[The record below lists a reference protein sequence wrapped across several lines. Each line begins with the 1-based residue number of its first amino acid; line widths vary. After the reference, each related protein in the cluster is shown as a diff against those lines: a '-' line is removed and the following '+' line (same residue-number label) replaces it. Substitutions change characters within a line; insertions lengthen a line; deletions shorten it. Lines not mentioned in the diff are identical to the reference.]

1 MRTVGPLATA
11 HTRRLFV
18 LKLSGSR
25 AALTRLIACLGTC
38 IALFSS
44 TSTLHAQ
51 TLSGIRGTVADQSQL
66 AVTDARVSV
75 TNSDTGVRRN
85 TETNTTGSY
94 YITDLIPGVYTVTVE
109 KPGFKSSIQK
119 NVYVQAAAKTT
130 ANVVL
135 TVGDT
140 HETVEVTASQI
151 SLETEQAQLNTTIQ
165 PKLIEDLPQ
174 FIGGT
179 VRQINTLVCLA
190 PGVSLVRMTDGA
202 SAPGVSSAT
211 HLRGGLTPG
220 VSTDGR
226 IDGGLD
232 FQNEVVFNG
241 VPIAF
246 AEFQGRQYFIN
257 PPFDMVKEF
266 TVLQGAF
273 SAQYGLGQGVT
284 QYQFQSGTNNIHG
297 NSYGVYRDAFFD
309 AAGAVNGVNPN
320 DQGIIGRPNTDHEI
334 DLGFT
339 AGGPVRIPK
348 LYDGHGKTFWF
359 ASIEKFRQASA
370 QPAVTVPSEQLVNGD
385 FSGLVVPNTTTQ
397 IPIFVP
403 ISWQADP
410 SLMPSGCNPGA
421 APGQQ
426 FPGNIIPQNC
436 FSRVSKSLLGFVP
449 KPTSPGEID
458 NFQPSFIPLLVHTVW
473 GLTLDHNIN
482 SNQAI
487 HGAYWRNHEQIA
499 GGFVD
504 NPLNN
509 TTTNN
514 WFGSGLLVT
523 YSHAITHGLVMT
535 AGVSW
540 TTEIFNY
547 HQQKPISSFGGVEPD
562 PSGAAFLPGI
572 NFVGG
577 LSDPVNWGT
586 FGWLYTINRKH
597 GLGIANNWLYARGR
611 HTLNF
616 GLDVR
621 RTFQDDQECQL
632 CAGNLFFEAA
642 ITADPLN
649 DPGGLFTGNGFASF
663 LLGDAG
669 EAHRSNTP
677 MTKLRNFYIAPY
689 FQDNLKITPRFTL
702 NMGLRWDLAFP
713 FSNDNKANQL
723 IFFNP
728 FIQNSG
734 AINPATGQPRLG
746 ALELLGKNCNDC
758 AGWDHPDMQWRHF
771 SPRLGFAYQLNNK
784 TVLLAGMSFSFLN
797 TGAFEYGTNQ
807 VALNFGNG
815 LNGVFDV
822 ESNGQIP
829 GLGQWDTTPLPS
841 PLKASFSP
849 HTVSP
854 NEIHRHVNQAYNEL
868 LTVGAQRELPWN
880 MFTSVAYVHSH
891 DLHLP
896 AALIRRNQLDPNIPA
911 TLCPDGLLQETDCV
925 LAKSWMSAD
934 GQAVLKNLGFG
945 RFGGLYTPY
954 DNYIN
959 DWGDRPLIRTL
970 LPYPQFRMIGN
981 PFDTTGADK
990 YDALQ
995 ASWQKRTGSGLT
1007 LLVAYTFSKTIANTD
1022 SAVSSSN
1029 VRGLNQFNPEGE
1041 WSVAKDDRTHVF
1053 NISQVYELPI
1063 GPGKKI
1069 FNQGGTLMKNLL
1081 GGWEFSGYYTYTSG
1095 TPVPIIVNGRPLFN
1109 TFNRANIMPGSF
1121 DVKWDNYY
1129 RGLPVFNVKKFQ
1141 FPGAWRVG
1149 NAAPFYSDFRNP
1161 FESSETLA
1169 VGKKFF
1175 LGERVNAELRV
1186 EFDNVLNRM
1195 RVCGGDHMD
1204 NDPYHVSGLDPNN
1217 TDFNFGIVSAAVVCQ
1232 GNTPRRGQA
1241 VLRITF

>member
-1 MRTVGPLATA
+1 MPNLGPVAKARTG
-11 HTRRLFV
+11 
-18 LKLSGSR
+18 KLTVRMTERVVAGVV
-25 AALTRLIACLGTC
+25 ICL
-38 IALFSS
+38 LLLSS
-44 TSTLHAQ
+44 SAVQGQ
-51 TLSGIRGTVADQSQL
+51 TLSGLQGTVTDQAGL
-66 AVTDARVSV
+66 PIPNAEITITD
-75 TNSDTGVRRN
+75 TDTGVHRN
-85 TETNTTGSY
+85 TVTGSVGSY
-94 YITDLIPGVYTVTVE
+94 HLTDLNPGTYTVTVE
-109 KPGFKSSIQK
+109 KPGFKSSVQK
-119 NVYVQAAAKTT
+119 NIFVRAAANST
-130 ANVVL
+130 ANIVL
-135 TVGDT
+135 TVGNAR
-140 HETVEVTASQI
+140 ETVEVNAPEI
-151 SLETEQAQLNTTIQ
+151 SLQTEQASLGTTIQ
-165 PKLIEDLPQ
+165 HKLLEELPQ
-174 FIGGT
+174 LVEGT
-179 VRQINTLVCLA
+179 VRQIDVHFMCLA
-190 PGVSLVRMTDGA
+190 PGVTTVTMTDGA
-202 SAPGVSSAT
+202 SARGVSSIG
-211 HLRGGLTPG
+211 RISGGLTPG

-226 IDGGLD
+226 INGGVD

-246 AEFQGRQYFIN
+246 SEFQGRQYFIN

-266 TVLQGAF
+266 TVLQSAF
-273 SAQYGLGQGVT
+273 SAQYGLGQGVA
-284 QYQFQSGTNNIHG
+284 QYQFQSGTSKIHG
-297 NSYGVYRDAFFD
+297 NTFAVYRDAFFD
-309 AAGAVNGVNPN
+309 AAGAVNDVNPN
-320 DQGIIGRPNTDHEI
+320 DRGIIGKPNTDHEV
-334 DLGFT
+334 DWGFT
-339 AGGPVRIPK
+339 VGGPLRVPK
-348 LYDGHGKTFWF
+348 LSGGHDKTFWF
-359 ASIEKFRQASA
+359 ASIENFRQASA
-370 QPAVTVPSEQLVNGD
+370 QPPTTVPSQQLVNGD
-385 FSGLVVPNTTTQ
+385 FSGLVMPGTTTQ

-410 SLMPSGCNPGA
+410 SLIPSGCNPGV

-426 FPGNIIPQNC
+426 FPDNIIPQNC
-436 FSRVSKSLLGFVP
+436 VSRVSKSLLEFVP
-449 KPTSPGEID
+449 KPTSAGEID
-458 NFQPSFIPLLVHTVW
+458 NFQPSFIPLLAHTVW
-473 GLTLDHNIN
+473 GFTLDHNIN
-482 SNQAI
+482 SSQAI
-487 HGAYWRNHEQIA
+487 HGAYWRNHERIA

-509 TTTNN
+509 TTSND

-523 YSHAITHGLVMT
+523 YSHAITHRLVLT

-562 PSGAAFLPGI
+562 PSRSGFLPGI
-572 NFVGG
+572 NFVG
-577 LSDPVNWGT
+577 SAEPVNWGT
-586 FGWLYTINRKH
+586 SGWLYTINRKH
-597 GLGIANNWLYARGR
+597 GLGVANNWFYARGR

-616 GLDVR
+616 GLDIR

-642 ITADPLN
+642 TTADPVN
-649 DPGGLFTGNGFASF
+649 DPEGLFTGSGFASF

-689 FQDNLKITPRFTL
+689 FQDNLKITPSFTL
-702 NMGLRWDLAFP
+702 NMGVRWDLAFP
-713 FSNDNKANQL
+713 FSNDDKANQL
-723 IFFNP
+723 VFFNP

-734 AINPATGQPRLG
+734 TINPATGQPRLG
-746 ALELLGKNCNDC
+746 ALEFLGKNCNYC

-784 TVLLAGMSFSFLN
+784 TVLLTGMSFSFLN

-807 VALNFGNG
+807 VALNFGNS
-815 LNGVFDV
+815 LNGAFDV

-829 GLGQWDTTPLPS
+829 GLGQWDTTPLPL

-868 LTVGAQRELPWN
+868 LTVGVQRELPWN
-880 MFTSVAYVHSH
+880 MFTSVSFVHSH

-896 AALIRRNQLDPNIPA
+896 AALIRRNQLDPKIPA
-911 TLCPDGLLQETDCV
+911 TLCPDGLFQETDCV
-925 LAKSWMSAD
+925 LAESWMSAD
-934 GQAVLKNLGFG
+934 GQTVLKNLGFG
-945 RFGGLYTPY
+945 QFSGLYTPY

-959 DWGDRPLIRTL
+959 EWGDRPLIRAL
-970 LPYPQFRMIGN
+970 LPYPQFRAISN

-1007 LLVAYTFSKTIANTD
+1007 LLVAYTLSKTIANTD
-1022 SAVSSSN
+1022 SAVSSSS

-1041 WSVAKDDRTHVF
+1041 WSVARDDRTHVF

-1069 FNQGGTLMKNLL
+1069 FNHGGTLTKNLL

-1095 TPVPIIVNGRPLFN
+1095 TPVKIIANGRPLFN
-1109 TFNRANIMPGSF
+1109 AFNRANIRPGSF
-1121 DVKWDNYY
+1121 DVNWDNYY
-1129 RGLPVFNVKKFQ
+1129 QGLPVFNTKKFQ

-1149 NAAPFYSDFRNP
+1149 NAAPFYSGFRNP

-1175 LGERVNAELRV
+1175 LGERVKAELRV

-1195 RVCGGDHMD
+1195 RVCGGDHMV
-1204 NDPYHVSGLDPNN
+1204 NDAYDVSGLDPNN
-1217 TDFNFGIVSAAVVCQ
+1217 TNFNFGIVSAGAVCQ
-1232 GNTPRRGQA
+1232 GNTPRRGQS

>member
-1 MRTVGPLATA
+1 MRDLGPLATA
-11 HTRRLFV
+11 HTRSLFV
-18 LKLSGSR
+18 LKLGCPL
-25 AALTRLIACLGTC
+25 AALTRLIAGVG
-38 IALFSS
+38 IFVGLFSS
-44 TSTLHAQ
+44 ASPLHAQ
-51 TLSGIRGTVADQSQL
+51 TLSGIRGTVTDQSKL
-66 AVTDARVSV
+66 AVIDARVSV
-75 TNSDTGVRRN
+75 SNLDTGVRRN
-85 TETNTTGSY
+85 TETNNLGSY
-94 YITDLIPGVYTVTVE
+94 YITDLIPGAYTVIVE
-109 KPGFKSSIQK
+109 KNGFKSSVQK
-119 NVYVQAAAKTT
+119 NVLVEAATKSTV
-130 ANVVL
+130 NIVL
-135 TVGDT
+135 AVGDT
-140 HETVEVTASQI
+140 HETVEVNASPI
-151 SLETEQAQLNTTIQ
+151 SIETEQPQFGTTIQ

-179 VRQINTLVCLA
+179 VRQIDTLVCLV

-202 SAPGVSSAT
+202 SSPGVSSAT
-211 HLRGGLTPG
+211 RLRGGLTPG

-232 FQNEVVFNG
+232 FQNEVVFNC

-284 QYQFQSGTNNIHG
+284 QYQFQSGTKKIHG
-297 NSYGVYRDAFFD
+297 TAYGVYRDAFLD
-309 AAGAVNGVNPN
+309 APGAVNGVNPN
-320 DQGIIGRPNTDHEI
+320 DRGIVGEPNSDHEI
-334 DLGFT
+334 DWGLT
-339 AGGPVRIPK
+339 AGGPVRIPHI
-348 LYDGHGKTFWF
+348 YDVRGKTFWF
-359 ASIEKFRQASA
+359 ASIENFRQASA
-370 QPAVTVPSEQLVNGD
+370 QPPTTVPSQHFVNGD

-410 SLMPSGCNPGA
+410 SLIPSGCNPGA

-426 FPGNIIPQNC
+426 FPDNIIPQNC
-436 FSRVSKSLLGFVP
+436 FSRASKSLLRFVP
-449 KPTSPGEID
+449 KPTSAGEIN
-458 NFQPSFIPLLVHTVW
+458 NFQPSFIPLLGHNVW
-473 GLTLDHNIN
+473 GFTLDHNIG

-487 HGAYWRNHEQIA
+487 HEAYWRNRELIA

-514 WFGSGLLVT
+514 WFGSGMLVT
-523 YSHAITHGLVMT
+523 YSYAITHSLIMT

-547 HQQKPISSFGGVEPD
+547 HQQKPISDFGGVEPGPNGSD
-562 PSGAAFLPGI
+562 FLPGI

-577 LSDPVNWGT
+577 QSDPVNWGT
-586 FGWLYTINRKH
+586 SGWLYTINRKH
-597 GLGIANNWLYARGR
+597 GLGIANNWVYTRGR

-621 RTFQDDQECQL
+621 RTFQDDHECQL
-632 CAGNLFFEAA
+632 CAGNLFFQAA
-642 ITADPLN
+642 TTADPMN
-649 DPGGLFTGNGFASF
+649 DPRGLSTGSGFASF

-677 MTKLRNFYIAPY
+677 LTRLRNFYIAPY
-689 FQDNLKITPRFTL
+689 FQDNLKITPRFTM

-713 FSNDNKANQL
+713 FSNDNRVNQL
-723 IFFNP
+723 VFFDP
-728 FIQNSG
+728 FVPNSG

-746 ALELLGKNCNDC
+746 ALEILGKNCNYC

-784 TVLLAGMSFSFLN
+784 TSLLTGMSFSFLN

-815 LNGVFDV
+815 LNGAFDV
-822 ESNGQIP
+822 ESTGQIP

-841 PLKASFSP
+841 PSKASFSP
-849 HTVSP
+849 HAVSP

-868 LTVGAQRELPWN
+868 FTIGVQRELPWK
-880 MFTSVAYVHSH
+880 MFTSLSYVHSH

-925 LAKSWMSAD
+925 LAESWISND

-945 RFGGLYTPY
+945 QFDGLYTPY
-954 DNYIN
+954 NNYLS
-959 DWGDRPLIRTL
+959 DWGDRPLIRAL

-981 PFDTTGADK
+981 SFDTTGADK
-990 YDALQ
+990 YDAVQVSL
-995 ASWQKRTGSGLT
+995 QKRTGSGLT
-1007 LLVAYTFSKTIANTD
+1007 LLVAYTLSKTIANTD

-1029 VRGLNQFNPEGE
+1029 VRGLNQFNPAGE
-1041 WSVAKDDRTHVF
+1041 WSVARDDRTHVF

-1069 FNQGGTLMKNLL
+1069 FNQGGTLMKNIL
-1081 GGWEFSGYYTYTSG
+1081 GGWEFSGYYTYISG

-1129 RGLPVFNVKKFQ
+1129 KGLPVFNIKKFQ

-1149 NAAPFYSDFRNP
+1149 NAAPFYSGFRNP

-1175 LGERVNAELRV
+1175 LGEKVNAELRA

-1195 RVCGGDHMD
+1195 RVCGADHMD

-1217 TDFNFGIVSAAVVCQ
+1217 TDFNFGIVSAGAVCQ